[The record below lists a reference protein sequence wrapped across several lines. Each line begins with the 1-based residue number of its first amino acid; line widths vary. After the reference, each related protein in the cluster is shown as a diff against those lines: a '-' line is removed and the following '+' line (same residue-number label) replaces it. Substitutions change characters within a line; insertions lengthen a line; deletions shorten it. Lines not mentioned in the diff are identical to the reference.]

1 MGKSRR
7 KRGWAAAPLPLPGKV
22 IDNHTH
28 LPLHE
33 GEITCVEQKRIL
45 REEQVRLAH
54 QVGVAG
60 MITSGCELP
69 ELEPTVAL
77 LEDGQ
82 WAALAIHPNEA
93 PLHAGFVEKSPDGLT
108 HETEERHKVPL
119 EDAIA
124 KVADLARDPKVV
136 AIGETGLDY
145 FRTSQ
150 AGKEYQLRSFR
161 EHIALAKELNL
172 PLQIHDR
179 EAHEDTIAT
188 LLSQGAPEKTV
199 FHCYSGD
206 AEMAK
211 VLADNGW
218 YASFSGTLTYPAN
231 KHLRESLL
239 ALPRELVLVE
249 TDAPYLTAQAHRG
262 QPNASYL
269 MPFTVR
275 RIAALWA
282 IADGVAPT
290 DDDDALGKAME
301 KSAEVLP
308 DYLAQTC
315 AKLAGTTSE
324 VYSVSVD

>member
-7 KRGWAAAPLPLPGKV
+7 KRGWAQAPIALPSPV

-33 GEITCVEQKRIL
+33 GEIPNPEGVRVP
-45 REEQVRLAH
+45 RERQGQLAKQVN
-54 QVGVAG
+54 VAG

-69 ELEPTVAL
+69 ELEPTL
-77 LEDGQ
+77 DQLGQNQ

-93 PLHAGFVEKSPDGLT
+93 ALHAGFVEKSPDGLT
-108 HETEERHKVPL
+108 HERQAHHQVSLEE
-119 EDAIA
+119 AIA
-124 KVADLARDPKVV
+124 RVGQLCRDRRVV
-136 AIGETGLDY
+136 AVGETGLDY
-145 FRTSQ
+145 YRTSE
-150 AGKEYQLRSFR
+150 AGKQYQLESFR
-161 EHIALAKELNL
+161 AHIELAKELDL

-179 EAHEDTIAT
+179 EAHSDTIET
-188 LLSQGAPEKTV
+188 LLDMGAPARTV

-206 AEMAK
+206 EEMAR
-211 VLADNGW
+211 VLAENGW

-231 KHLRESLL
+231 EHLRRALL

-282 IADGVAPT
+282 IADGVGPT
-290 DDDDALGKAME
+290 QDDDALGKAME
-301 KSAEVLP
+301 KSEQVLA
-308 DYLAQTC
+308 DELAQTC
-315 AKLAGTTSE
+315 RQLLANTVQ
-324 VYSVSVD
+324 VYSVSLG

>member
-1 MGKSRR
+1 M
-7 KRGWAAAPLPLPGKV
+7 
-22 IDNHTH
+22 
-28 LPLHE
+28 
-33 GEITCVEQKRIL
+33 
-45 REEQVRLAH
+45 
-54 QVGVAG
+54 
-60 MITSGCELP
+60 
-69 ELEPTVAL
+69 
-77 LEDGQ
+77 
-82 WAALAIHPNEA
+82 
-93 PLHAGFVEKSPDGLT
+93 
-108 HETEERHKVPL
+108 
-119 EDAIA
+119 
-124 KVADLARDPKVV
+124 
-136 AIGETGLDY
+136 
-145 FRTSQ
+145 
-150 AGKEYQLRSFR
+150 
-161 EHIALAKELNL
+161 
-172 PLQIHDR
+172 
-179 EAHEDTIAT
+179 
-188 LLSQGAPEKTV
+188 
-199 FHCYSGD
+199 
-206 AEMAK
+206 
-211 VLADNGW
+211 LADNGW